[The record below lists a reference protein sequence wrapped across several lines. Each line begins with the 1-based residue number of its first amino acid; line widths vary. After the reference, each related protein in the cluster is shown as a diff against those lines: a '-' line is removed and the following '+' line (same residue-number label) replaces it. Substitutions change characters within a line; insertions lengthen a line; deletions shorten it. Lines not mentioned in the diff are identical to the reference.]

1 MELSLRAYAKHRGV
15 TEAAVRKAIKQG
27 RITKNPSGK
36 INPKIADNEWNK
48 NTDPAQIKAAIAEEK
63 PDYSQNSAQYPNQN
77 SIAGPSYQQSRAIK
91 EAYSAK
97 LIRLQ
102 FEKESKKLISVDD
115 VKVVA
120 FNTARMTRDRILN
133 IPDRVIPQL
142 VGKTNIFEMKEI
154 LKAEL
159 IKALE
164 ELSKVHEKL

>member
-1 MELSLRAYAKHRGV
+1 MELSLRAYAKHRNV

-27 RITKNPSGK
+27 RITKNPNGK
-36 INPKIADNEWNK
+36 INPQIADNEWNK
-48 NTDPAQIKAAIAEEK
+48 NTDPAQIKTTFTSNS
-63 PDYSQNSAQYPNQN
+63 PDYSQNSLPNV
-77 SIAGPSYQQSRAIK
+77 SSGPSYQQSRAIK

-97 LIRLQ
+97 LLRLQ
-102 FEKESKKLISVDD
+102 FEKELKKLISVDE

-120 FNTARMTRDRILN
+120 FNAARMTRDRILN

-142 VGKTNIFEMKEI
+142 VGKTDIFEMKEI

-164 ELSKVHEKL
+164 ELSKVNEKL